1 MDFVINQFSHLFQL
15 PLQSPIL
22 IFSLIL
28 FIILLAPILLN
39 PIKIPSVVGLIV
51 AGILIGP
58 HGLNIL
64 EQSLFV
70 DVFSTIGLLYIMFL
84 AGLDLNL
91 IEFKAN
97 RNKSYVFGALTFLIP
112 LALGYPVCH
121 YLLGMDVYASL
132 LVASI
137 FATHTLVTYPTVSAY
152 GITKDLS
159 VAITVG
165 GTILTDTAVLITL
178 AVILG
183 SHGGNLDTTFWV
195 RLIISVALFS
205 AFMFVVVPRFAG
217 WFFQKMEKYKH
228 EHYIFVLAVVFL
240 AAFLA
245 DIASLEGIIGA
256 FAAGLAL
263 NKFIP
268 SSSTLMNRIAF
279 IGNSLFIPFF
289 LISVGMIVDVRVLVG
304 GYMAMLDALVL
315 TLVAFAGKYAAA
327 HATQLVFG
335 LSRDQRFLIFGL
347 SSAHAAATLAVV
359 LVGYKAGIVDNTV
372 LNAIV
377 VIILVS
383 CIIASFVTEHAAKR
397 VGFTS
402 DKNGGKTTSIE
413 LQMEQILVPIS
424 STTRVDYLLHLA
436 ILVKEKQSIH
446 PLAIVNVVPNTEEAE
461 EHVAA
466 AKRTMQDFS
475 SEEISGAD
483 VEFDIRAT
491 IDENPAVGIARTARE
506 VAADIIIMNWSQKT
520 GVMRKI
526 INNSVDSI
534 LYHTNKTLFMC
545 NLQYPISNHT
555 GIFVILPQFAEF
567 ESGFNL
573 SMEKIARLSIE
584 LSLPVTLNCNINTYN
599 AVQKFIK
606 ANDLTLDIK
615 FREFTAWEDF
625 FLVFRK
631 LGEKD
636 LIILMSARKGNISH
650 NIYMDQLPEKLE
662 RHLNNFSKIL
672 IYP

>member
-1 MDFVINQFSHLFQL
+1 MDFVINHIAQQFQL

-28 FIILLAPILLN
+28 FIILLAPILLS
-39 PIKIPSVVGLIV
+39 PLRIPSVVGLIT

-112 LALGYPVCH
+112 LGLGFPVCH
-121 YLLGMDVYASL
+121 YLLGMDIYASF

-137 FATHTLVTYPTVSAY
+137 FATHTLVTYPTVSKY

-165 GTILTDTAVLITL
+165 GTILTDTGVLIAL
-178 AVILG
+178 AIILG
-183 SHGGNLDTTFWV
+183 SHSGDLDATFWV
-195 RLIISVALFS
+195 RLVISIILFS
-205 AFMFVVVPRFAG
+205 IFMFLVVPRFSG
-217 WFFQKMEKYKH
+217 WFFHKMESHKH
-228 EHYIFVLAVVFL
+228 AHYIFVLAVMFL

-268 SSSTLMNRIAF
+268 SSSALMNRIEF

-289 LISVGMIVDVRVLVG
+289 LISVGMIVDVRVLFHGFSALLV
-304 GYMAMLDALVL
+304 ALVL
-315 TLVAFAGKYAAA
+315 TVIAFAGKYLAA
-327 HATQLVFG
+327 HATQLIFK
-335 LSRDQRFLIFGL
+335 LSRQQRYLIFGL

-359 LVGYKAGIVDNTV
+359 LVGYNAGIVDDGI

-383 CIIASFVTEHAAKR
+383 CIIASFVTEYAAR
-397 VGFTS
+397 SVGFS
-402 DKNGGKTTSIE
+402 ADKGGAKATDIVFE
-413 LQMEQILVPIS
+413 MEQILVPIS
-424 STTRVDYLLHLA
+424 STTRVENLLHLA
-436 ILVKEKQSIH
+436 LLIKEKKSIH

-461 EHVAA
+461 EHVAM
-466 AKRTMQDFS
+466 AKKAMSEFS
-475 SEEISGAD
+475 SEISGAD
-483 VEFDIRAT
+483 VDLNVMAT
-491 IDENPAVGIARTARE
+491 IDQNPAIGISRTARE
-506 VAADIIIMNWSQKT
+506 IAADIIIMNWSQKA

-534 LYHTNKTLFMC
+534 LYHTNKMLFMC

-555 GIFVILPQFAEF
+555 GIFVVLPQFAEF
-567 ESGFNL
+567 ESRFNMAL
-573 SMEKIARLSIE
+573 EKIARLSTE
-584 LSLPVTLNCNINTYN
+584 LSLPVTLNCNTNTYN
-599 AVQKFIK
+599 AIKKFIK
-606 ANDLTLDIK
+606 ANDLTVDIK

-625 FLVFRK
+625 FIVFRK
-631 LGEKD
+631 LAEKD

-650 NIYMDQLPEKLE
+650 NIYLDHLPEKLE
-662 RHLNNFSKIL
+662 RHLNTFSKIL

>member
-1 MDFVINQFSHLFQL
+1 MDFIINQFSHLFQL

-28 FIILLAPILLN
+28 FIILLAPILLS
-39 PIKIPSVVGLIV
+39 PIRIPSVVGLIS

-97 RNKSYVFGALTFLIP
+97 RNKSYVFGAFTFLIP
-112 LALGYPVCH
+112 LGLGFPVCH
-121 YLLGMDVYASL
+121 YMLGMDWYASL

-183 SHGGNLDTTFWV
+183 SHSGDLDSAFWA
-195 RLIISVALFS
+195 RLVISITLFS
-205 AFMFVVVPRFAG
+205 IFMFLVVPRFAG
-217 WFFQKMEKYKH
+217 WFFQKMETH
-228 EHYIFVLAVVFL
+228 RHAHYIFVLAVVFL

-245 DIASLEGIIGA
+245 DIAMLEGIIGA

-268 SSSTLMNRIAF
+268 NSSALMNRIEF

-289 LISVGMIVDVRVLVG
+289 LISVGMIVDIRVLFHG
-304 GYMAMLDALVL
+304 FMPLLVAL
-315 TLVAFAGKYAAA
+315 TLTVVAFAGKYIAAW
-327 HATQLVFG
+327 ATQHVFK
-335 LSRDQRFLIFGL
+335 LSHDQRFLIFGL

-359 LVGYKAGIVDNTV
+359 LVGYRAGIVGDSI

-383 CIIASFVTEHAAKR
+383 CVIASFVTEHAAR
-397 VGFTS
+397 QVGLSS
-402 DKNGGKTTSIE
+402 DKNGGKTPNVE
-413 LQMEQILVPIS
+413 LEMEQILVPIS
-424 STTRVDYLLHLA
+424 STTRVDNLLHLA
-436 ILVKEKQSIH
+436 ILIKEKQSIH

-461 EHVAA
+461 EHVAM
-466 AKRTMQDFS
+466 AKKTMTELS
-475 SEEISGAD
+475 SEISGAD
-483 VEFDIRAT
+483 VDLNVMAT
-491 IDENPAVGIARTARE
+491 IDQNPAVGISRTARE

-567 ESGFNL
+567 ESGFNT
-573 SMEKIARLSIE
+573 SIEKIARLSTE
-584 LSLPVTLNCNINTYN
+584 LSLPITLNCNVNTYN
-599 AVQKFIK
+599 AVQKFTK
-606 ANDLTLDIK
+606 AADLTLDIK
-615 FREFTAWEDF
+615 FREFAAWEDF
-625 FLVFRK
+625 FIVFRK

-650 NIYMDQLPEKLE
+650 NVYMDQLPEKLE

>member
-1 MDFVINQFSHLFQL
+1 MDFVINQFAHQFQL
-15 PLQSPIL
+15 PLQSPVL

-28 FIILLAPILLN
+28 FIILLAPILLS
-39 PIKIPSVVGLIV
+39 PLRVPSIVGLIM

-58 HGLNIL
+58 HGLNVL

-97 RNKSYVFGALTFLIP
+97 RNKSYVFGAFTFLIP
-112 LALGYPVCH
+112 LSLGFPVCY
-121 YLLGMDVYASL
+121 YLLDMDVYASF

-137 FATHTLVTYPTVSAY
+137 FATHTLVTYPTVSKY
-152 GITKDLS
+152 GITKDPS

-165 GTILTDTAVLITL
+165 GTILTDTAVLIAL

-183 SHGGNLDTTFWV
+183 SHSGSLDSAFWL
-195 RLIISVALFS
+195 RLVVSIALFS
-205 AFMFVVVPRFAG
+205 VFLFVVVPRFAR
-217 WFFQKMEKYKH
+217 WFFQKMEDH
-228 EHYIFVLAVVFL
+228 RHAHYIFVLAVMFL

-268 SSSTLMNRIAF
+268 SSSALMNRIEF

-289 LISVGMIVDVRVLVG
+289 LISVGMIVDVRVLFSG
-304 GYMAMLDALVL
+304 FTSLMIALAL
-315 TLVAFAGKYAAA
+315 TLVAFAGKYVAA
-327 HATQLVFG
+327 HATQLVFRMSG
-335 LSRDQRFLIFGL
+335 SQRLMIFGL
-347 SSAHAAATLAVV
+347 SSAHAAATLAVIK
-359 LVGYKAGIVDNTV
+359 VGHNFGIVDDSI
-372 LNAIV
+372 LNAVV
-377 VIILVS
+377 VIVLVS
-383 CIIASFVTEHAAKR
+383 CVIASFVTEHAAR
-397 VGFTS
+397 QLGFDT
-402 DKNGGKTTSIE
+402 DKNGRKTASTE
-413 LQMEQILVPIS
+413 LEMEQILVPIS
-424 STTRVDYLLHLA
+424 STTPVVNLLHLA
-436 ILVKEKQSIH
+436 ILIKERQSIH
-446 PLAIVNVVPNTEEAE
+446 PLAIVNVVPNTDEAE
-461 EHVAA
+461 EQVAL
-466 AKRTMQDFS
+466 AKKAM
-475 SEEISGAD
+475 SELSAEISGAD
-483 VEFDIRAT
+483 VDLNVMAT
-491 IDENPAVGIARTARE
+491 IDHNPAVGIARTARE
-506 VAADIIIMNWSQKT
+506 IAADIIIMNWSQKT

-545 NLQYPISNHT
+545 NLQFPISNHT
-555 GIFVILPQFAEF
+555 GVFVILPQFSEF
-567 ESGFNL
+567 ETGFNL
-573 SMEKIARLSIE
+573 SIEKIARLSIE
-584 LSLPVTLNCNINTYN
+584 LSLPITLNCNVNTYN
-599 AVQKFIK
+599 AVQKFTK
-606 ANDLTLDIK
+606 AQELTLDIK

-625 FLVFRK
+625 FIVFRK

-650 NIYMDQLPEKLE
+650 NIYIDQLPEKLE